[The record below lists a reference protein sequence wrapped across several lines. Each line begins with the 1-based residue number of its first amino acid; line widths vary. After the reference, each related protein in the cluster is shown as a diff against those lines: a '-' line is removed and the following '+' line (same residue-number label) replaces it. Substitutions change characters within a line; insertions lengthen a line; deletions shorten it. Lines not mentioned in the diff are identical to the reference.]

1 MNKPP
6 KTLKNILKKHILMI
20 TVIPTAIFTIITIV
34 LILNYV
40 NHQEETEQMMTLNI
54 IEGEIQK
61 MMYSNLFV
69 LNEVDATY
77 HSNMLNSENVNE
89 YLDSIINRYDLFYSI
104 RIVNQDGYVI
114 HAPESEKDIVG
125 FNVSYQDYYVSALNS
140 NESYWSKVFMSAES
154 SEATIA
160 MSLKG
165 QNDEVIIG
173 YCSLRDLQ
181 KLVDEIVAD
190 TIQDIAV
197 VEGHGTFIAHSNFSK
212 VLERDNEKY
221 YNQVKENGTYIL
233 DYNNIKYFVS
243 SRNLPQADFTIITY
257 KPFFKSYAIVWNLIF
272 VCLLCVVLVFVLS
285 IYIANIQGEPIVVAI
300 SELIGQTGEISQGNY
315 DTSLGHS
322 PILEV
327 NELKSNFNSMA
338 TTLHEMFN
346 RLSESQMELEILNDD
361 LCVQNEEIKRSEE
374 HITQIINS
382 TYDGIL
388 VLDEKFNVLWIN
400 NAVFEL
406 FDVEKKAI
414 TKNTKCYDLIFDF
427 HSKCYHCDMEVVKL
441 SHERL
446 TKVISHNNKLIE
458 ETYIPSFDDSGHF
471 TGIIK
476 TFRDITDKI
485 ALETKLNRAI
495 KMEAIGRLTGGI
507 AHDFNNILQV
517 IIGYSDLLMV
527 QMQQHNHSESM
538 HTKMKTIYEAAT
550 KAEQLIKKLMTFSK
564 LDQISPEN
572 MSLNVVVR
580 DLGSM
585 LSRII
590 GDDIILSF
598 RLEDYLP
605 DVYADPTQIE
615 QIIMNLCINAKHAMP
630 NGGNID
636 IHTYSTEKNNI
647 TYAVLEI
654 TDNGTGIPNSI
665 KEKIYDPFF
674 TTKEIGKGTGLGLA
688 IVLGIVEKHHGFI
701 ELDSQEGVGTTFSV
715 YIPSSDM
722 QTLIQTRPTVIYDDS
737 KLNGL
742 NVILAEDDESVRSF
756 AASVL
761 RSKGVAL
768 IEAVDGRDAIKQ
780 YMKVDGKVDL
790 LILDVIMPGIN
801 GTEVYDRIK
810 NLNPKIKVIFT
821 SGYSN
826 DFLGEDYNL
835 SLKEK
840 VLQKPYKN
848 EELIITI
855 LEVMEAK
862 S

>member
-1 MNKPP
+1 MNKQP
-6 KTLKNILKKHILMI
+6 KILRKILKKNILLI
-20 TVIPTAIFTIITIV
+20 TVIPTTIFTIITIV

-40 NHQEETEQMMTLNI
+40 NHQEEAEQLMTLNI

-77 HSNMLNSENVNE
+77 HSNMLDTENVNI
-89 YLDSIINRYDLFYSI
+89 YLDGIINRYELFDSI
-104 RIVNQDGYVI
+104 RIVNQDGDVI
-114 HAPESEKDIVG
+114 HAPESEKDIIG
-125 FNVSYQDYYVSALNS
+125 FNVSYQDYYVSALKS
-140 NESYWSKVFMSAES
+140 EESYWSKVFMSAES

-165 QNDEVIIG
+165 QDGEVIIG

-181 KLVDEIVAD
+181 KLVDEIVTDAS
-190 TIQDIAV
+190 QDIAV
-197 VEGHGTFIAHSNFSK
+197 VEGHGTFIAHNNFSK
-212 VLERDNEKY
+212 VLERENEKY
-221 YNQVKENGTYIL
+221 FNQLKENDTYIL
-233 DYNNIKYFVS
+233 DYNNVKYLVS
-243 SRNLPQADFTIITY
+243 SKSIPQADFTIITY
-257 KPFFKSYAIVWNLIF
+257 KPFFDSYSIVLNLIF
-272 VCLLCVVLVFVLS
+272 VCFLCVILVFVLS
-285 IYIANIQGEPIVVAI
+285 IYLANIQSEPILDTI
-300 SELIGQTGEISQGNY
+300 SELINQTGEISQGNY
-315 DTSLGHS
+315 DISIGHS
-322 PILEV
+322 PILEI

-361 LCVQNEEIKRSEE
+361 LCIQNEEIRKNEE
-374 HITQIINS
+374 QVSLIINS
-382 TYDGIL
+382 IYDGIL
-388 VLDEKFNVLWIN
+388 VLDDKFNVIWVN
-400 NAVFEL
+400 YAVFEL
-406 FDVEKKAI
+406 FDIDKKII
-414 TKNTKCYDLIFDF
+414 TKNAKCYDVLFNF

-441 SHERL
+441 SRDRL
-446 TKVISHNNKLIE
+446 TKIITHNNRLIE
-458 ETYIPSFDDSGHF
+458 ETYIPNFDDNGKF
-471 TGIIK
+471 TGAIK
-476 TFRDITDKI
+476 TFRDITDKV

-517 IIGYSDLLMV
+517 IIGYSELLMV
-527 QMQQHNHSESM
+527 QIKQYENSEGMASKMQ
-538 HTKMKTIYEAAT
+538 TIYEAST

-564 LDQISPEN
+564 IDQISPKN
-572 MSLNVVVR
+572 MSLNIVVR
-580 DLGSM
+580 ELGSM

-590 GDDIILSF
+590 GDDIVISF

-605 DVYADPTQIE
+605 DIYADPTQIE

-630 NGGNID
+630 NGGSID
-636 IHTYSTEKNNI
+636 IHTFSTEKNNV
-647 TYAVLEI
+647 TYVVLEI
-654 TDNGTGIPNSI
+654 ADNGTGIPSSI

-701 ELDSQEGVGTTFSV
+701 ELDTKEGEGTTFSI
-715 YIPSSDM
+715 YIPSTDM
-722 QTLIQTRPTVIYDDS
+722 QTLIQTRATAVYDDTRL
-737 KLNGL
+737 KGL
-742 NVILAEDDESVRSF
+742 NVIIAEDDDSVRNF

-761 RSKGVAL
+761 KSKKVNL

-780 YMKVDGKVDL
+780 YMNYEGKVDL

-801 GTEVYDRIK
+801 GVEVYESIK
-810 NLNPKIKVIFT
+810 SLNPDIKVIFT
-821 SGYSN
+821 SGYSS

-835 SLKEK
+835 SLQGK

-855 LEVMEAK
+855 LEVME